1 MSFLTPEPINEAI
14 YFIVMWA
21 AFMAVAMCRFL
32 LSLVQAL
39 EKRLEELEA
48 GSQQEPAHTHEQGLS
63 YLDKMVC
70 PEKRYKKRK
79 ESSEQ

>member
-1 MSFLTPEPINEAI
+1 MSFLTPEPINEAF
-14 YFIVMWA
+14 YFIVMLA

-39 EKRLEELEA
+39 EKRVEELEA
-48 GSQQEPAHTHEQGLS
+48 RSQQEPAHTYEQGLS
-63 YLDKMVC
+63 YFDKMVR
-70 PEKRYKKRK
+70 PEKRDKKRK